1 MGILAAGVV
10 VDGAIRYKLEWV
22 DDLSWGYLVGQRSY
36 IDKTIFVHMFQH
48 QNVMALIILLSI
60 YLIKKL
66 MYTQTRVEP
75 FEPELGQRTISLQKY
90 EIENKYFTLN
100 QKA

>member
-22 DDLSWGYLVGQRSY
+22 DDLNWGYLVGKKSY
-36 IDKTIFVHMFQH
+36 IDSTILVHMFQH

-75 FEPELGQRTISLQKY
+75 LEPELG
-90 EIENKYFTLN
+90 
-100 QKA
+100 